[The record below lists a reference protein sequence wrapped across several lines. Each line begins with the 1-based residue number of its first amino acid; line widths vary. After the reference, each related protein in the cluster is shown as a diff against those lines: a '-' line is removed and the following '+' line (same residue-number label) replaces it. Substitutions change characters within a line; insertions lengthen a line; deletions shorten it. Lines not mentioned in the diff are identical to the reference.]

1 MADSGIC
8 TALLRLRNAD
18 DDDAH
23 VVGPAV
29 REGGL
34 DELVA
39 DLRWLRCGG
48 FDDVLDLVVAHH
60 LPHAVGAEDEY
71 VFGLQGDLEVVDF
84 DRGMLAEA
92 AVDLVALGMGVDLVV
107 ADDTILY
114 QARNN

>member
-1 MADSGIC
+1 MSVIR
-8 TALLRLRNAD
+8 TALLRRRNAN

-23 VVGPAV
+23 VIGPAV

-39 DLRWLRCGG
+39 DLRWLRWGG

-60 LPHAVGAEDEY
+60 LPHAVGTEY
-71 VFGLQGDLEVVDF
+71 EHVFGLQGDLEVVDF

-92 AVDLVALGMGVDLVV
+92 TVDLVALGMGVDLVV
-107 ADDTILY
+107 ADDTVLD